1 MDFSSFVGAATT
13 GTSWIIV
20 VAFLVMGGLL
30 LLVHK
35 TKLGRAMNAR
45 DR

>member
-1 MDFSSFVGAATT
+1 MGFSSFVGAATT
-13 GTSWIIV
+13 RTSWIIV

-30 LLVHK
+30 LRVDK
-35 TKLGRAMNAR
+35 TKLGPRNAR